1 MSKNRIMGNQPE
13 KSDVTA
19 APDTVEGDSHTAM
32 TPRQRLTVLA
42 TGLGIFMVFVDVNIV
57 NVALPSIQK
66 VFHTGEQGLQWAVAG
81 YSLGMAAVL
90 MSCALL
96 GDRYGRRRSFVFGV
110 TLFVVSSIVCVLPVS
125 LAVFT
130 VARVIQGLGAA
141 FISVLS
147 LALLSHSFPNPRMK
161 ARAISNW
168 MAIGMV
174 GAASAPALGG
184 LMVDGLGWRS
194 VFLVNV
200 PLGAIVWLLTLVGVD
215 ESQIPSP
222 LNSTGWD
229 S

>member
-1 MSKNRIMGNQPE
+1 
-13 KSDVTA
+13 
-19 APDTVEGDSHTAM
+19 
-32 TPRQRLTVLA
+32 
-42 TGLGIFMVFVDVNIV
+42 
-57 NVALPSIQK
+57 
-66 VFHTGEQGLQWAVAG
+66 GLQWAVAG

-200 PLGAIVWLLTLVGVD
+200 PLGA
-215 ESQIPSP
+215 
-222 LNSTGWD
+222 
-229 S
+229 

>member
-96 GDRYGRRRSFVFGV
+96 GDR
-110 TLFVVSSIVCVLPVS
+110 
-125 LAVFT
+125 
-130 VARVIQGLGAA
+130 
-141 FISVLS
+141 
-147 LALLSHSFPNPRMK
+147 
-161 ARAISNW
+161 
-168 MAIGMV
+168 
-174 GAASAPALGG
+174 
-184 LMVDGLGWRS
+184 
-194 VFLVNV
+194 
-200 PLGAIVWLLTLVGVD
+200 
-215 ESQIPSP
+215 
-222 LNSTGWD
+222 
-229 S
+229 